1 MKTIE
6 YFDKCPVCGSKLEA
20 VTMEI
25 THGRCSFFNASCSS
39 SKCSARFS
47 FDTQVEVLTVS
58 AYNNETIEISTS
70 SKDAHCKWNDMCDR
84 MTRERRERNLEYGD
98 SPAV

>member
-39 SKCSARFS
+39 SKCEASFS
-47 FDTQVEVLTVS
+47 FDTQVNVLTVS
-58 AYNNETIEISTS
+58 GLDNREVIEISTS
-70 SKDAHCKWNDMCDR
+70 SKDAHCKWNDMCAR
-84 MTRERRERNLEYGD
+84 MTRERRERNMEE
-98 SPAV
+98 